1 MQTAELD
8 DALAAIARRM
18 VAGKMLVVTGA
29 GISTASG
36 IPDYRDKDGVRRGR
50 PPMMYQ
56 EFATSEASRKRYWAR
71 STVGWPRVRDASP
84 NEAHVALAE
93 LSRAGLLGG
102 LITQNVDG
110 LHQKAGTPDV
120 VDLHGNLH
128 RVRCLDCQAV
138 WAREAVQDV
147 LLGANPALTDV
158 EAILAPDGDA
168 LLASEFLE
176 GFQLPSCP
184 GCGGIRMK
192 PDVVFFGENVAP
204 MVSAQAAS
212 LAADA
217 EAMLIVGSSLMAFS
231 AFRLCK
237 AVAVRGKPIFALN
250 QGMTRADDM
259 LALKLPVSCE
269 RALPVLRTLIVG

>member
-1 MQTAELD
+1 MQTAELN
-8 DALAAIARRM
+8 DALAKIAGYM
-18 VAGKMLVVTGA
+18 ATGNMLVVTGA

-36 IPDYRDKDGVRRGR
+36 IPDYRDKEGVRRGR

-56 EFATSEASRKRYWAR
+56 EFAASEASRKRYWAR

-93 LSRAGLLGG
+93 LGRTGLLAG

-110 LHQKAGTPDV
+110 LHQKAGSSDV

-128 RVRCLDCQAV
+128 RVRCMDCQSL
-138 WAREAVQDV
+138 WEREAVQDV
-147 LLGANPALTDV
+147 LLSANPALTEV

-176 GFQLPSCP
+176 GFQLPSCLS
-184 GCGGIRMK
+184 CGGVRLK

-204 MVSAQAAS
+204 SVSAQAAS
-212 LAADA
+212 LAGHADA
-217 EAMLIVGSSLMAFS
+217 MLVVGSSLMAFS

-237 AVAVRGKPIFALN
+237 AVAARGKPIFALN
-250 QGMTRADDM
+250 QGVTRADD
-259 LALKLPVSCE
+259 LLSLKLAVSCE
-269 RALPVLRTLIVG
+269 RALPVLRALVVG

>member
-128 RVRCLDCQAV
+128 WVRCLDCQAV

-158 EAILAPDGDA
+158 EAILTPDGDA

-217 EAMLIVGSSLMAFS
+217 EALLIVGSSLMAFS

-237 AVAVRGKPIFALN
+237 ALAVRGKPIFALN

-259 LALKLPVSCE
+259 LSLKLPVSCE